1 MKRFW
6 LSAVSAASIALL
18 SACGG
23 GDAEPTGQVIA
34 TVDGEEIT
42 QADLSAELSTVPN
55 AAANPQ
61 LRDQA
66 VQALV
71 NRALLAAEAK
81 RAGLDEGPAAAMT
94 QRRLEQVALI
104 DRLQN
109 EARSQVPVP
118 SPQEAQ
124 NYVTQNPASFG
135 QRRIFIVDQFIARD
149 VTPQIQQ
156 AMIPLTTMEQIAAM
170 LQQRGVRFQRA
181 VGVIDALTADPALV
195 KQIVSLPAGEVF
207 VVPEGQIVRINRI
220 RDTVIE
226 PVTGA
231 DAIGVARERLAAE
244 RREQAVRERME
255 NVISSNSGNV
265 RYNPEFAP
273 KAAPKDAGKA
283 ATGPTTP
290 AAK

>member
-6 LSAVSAASIALL
+6 LGAVSVASMAIL
-18 SACGG
+18 SACGE
-23 GDAEPTGQVIA
+23 GDAEPTGQVVA

-42 QADLSAELSTVPN
+42 QADLAAELSTVPGGN
-55 AAANPQ
+55 ENPQ

-66 VQALV
+66 IQALV

-81 RAGLDEGPAAAMT
+81 RNGMDEGPAAAIA

-104 DRLQN
+104 DRLQG

-118 SPQEAQ
+118 SPTEAQ
-124 NYVTQNPASFG
+124 NYVTQNPASFA
-135 QRRIFIVDQFIARD
+135 QRRIFIVDQYIARD
-149 VTPQIQQ
+149 VTPEVQQ
-156 AMIPLTTMEQIAAM
+156 AMLPLNTMEQVAGL
-170 LQQRGVRFQRA
+170 LQQRGVKFQRA
-181 VGVIDALTADPALV
+181 VGVIDGLTADPALV
-195 KQIVSLPAGEVF
+195 KQIAALPPGEIF
-207 VVPEGQIVRINRI
+207 VVPEGQVVRINRI
-220 RDTVIE
+220 RDTVVE
-226 PVTGA
+226 PVSGQ
-231 DAIGVARERLAAE
+231 DALGVARERLTAE

-255 NVISSNSGNV
+255 NVISTNSGNV

-283 ATGPTTP
+283 ATPAAP